1 MLNINNLKVSID
13 EKEILKGLSL
23 KINKGEVHA
32 LMGPN
37 GSGKS
42 TLSYV
47 LSGKEKYQVNGG
59 SVNFKDNNLLDM
71 DVDERA
77 NNGLFLAF
85 QYPMEIPGVQT
96 SFFLRTAM
104 NAKRKFNNKP
114 ELDALEF
121 AKELKKK
128 SQELN
133 INPDM
138 LKRDL
143 NVNYSGGEKKKQE
156 ILQLSMLDP
165 DLAIL
170 DETDSGIDIDALRIV
185 SEGVNKA
192 RNSENSF
199 LVITH
204 YQRLLNYIKPDFV
217 HIIADGR
224 IVKSGDYSLALEL
237 EEQGYEKMAQA

>member
-170 DETDSGIDIDALRIV
+170 DETDSGLDIDALRIV